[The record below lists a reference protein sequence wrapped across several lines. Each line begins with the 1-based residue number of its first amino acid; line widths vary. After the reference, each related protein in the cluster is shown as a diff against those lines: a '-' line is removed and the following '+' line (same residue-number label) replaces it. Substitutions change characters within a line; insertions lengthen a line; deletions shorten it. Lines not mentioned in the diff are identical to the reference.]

1 MAGRAYRRS
10 RRGLWLLAVDAVLN
24 VTTGLFDLSA
34 HRWWLLSAA
43 ITVSII
49 TGVSVALTRAR
60 DHQHATTSTVPA
72 SVTFT
77 ATEGGRIDLGDRNQI
92 GDNNQQFNLCVQQ
105 QQPPLPPAGSVL
117 PPEGVHN
124 LPVPSAVFVGRD
136 LDEVAETLDSGGG
149 VIGQAVHGLGGVG
162 KTELA
167 VRVAREQAHSAY
179 PRVPSPP
186 SKPRD
191 DEVDGTHEQNREH
204 QPQNDSLQ
212 DPEEPRE
219 LLFCGAGRVKSGSLA
234 TDRAVKVTSEHSV
247 PVAAEVEE

>member
-1 MAGRAYRRS
+1 MTIISSSICAYSSSNRRCRRQGLSFLPKVYTTCQYRRPDLS
-10 RRGLWLLAVDAVLN
+10 RRIYPVVAT
-24 VTTGLFDLSA
+24 VTEDGYQ
-34 HRWWLLSAA
+34 RM
-43 ITVSII
+43 
-49 TGVSVALTRAR
+49 
-60 DHQHATTSTVPA
+60 
-72 SVTFT
+72 
-77 ATEGGRIDLGDRNQI
+77 
-92 GDNNQQFNLCVQQ
+92 
-105 QQPPLPPAGSVL
+105 
-117 PPEGVHN
+117 PE
-124 LPVPSAVFVGRD
+124 
-136 LDEVAETLDSGGG
+136 DE
-149 VIGQAVHGLGGVG
+149 IGQAVHGLGGVG